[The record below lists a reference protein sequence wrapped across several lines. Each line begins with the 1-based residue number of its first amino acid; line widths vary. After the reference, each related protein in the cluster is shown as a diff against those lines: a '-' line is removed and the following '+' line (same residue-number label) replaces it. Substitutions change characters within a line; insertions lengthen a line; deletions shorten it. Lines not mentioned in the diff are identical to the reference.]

1 MASERIDEMARKL
14 TEIGGLFNYGPEHSR
29 LLIQVWRAL
38 ATGQPV
44 TGTQIDGFVLNIG
57 IGPEDADQFLRQMTE
72 RDADDSIIG
81 IMGLSMNDHPH
92 KFTVGGVE
100 MAAWCAADT
109 LFLPVMLGQTATVE
123 SESPLSKETV
133 QVTASPE
140 GVQASDPADAVITIV
155 VPEETDMS
163 SVASISMTFC
173 HHIFFFASVD
183 GGQRWAAD
191 RDNIAIHPVE
201 DAYQFVTA
209 MWRKVR
215 AYANQDPLPGKDQ
228 SR

>member
-109 LFLPVMLGQTATVE
+109 LFLPAMLGQTATIE

-133 QVTASPE
+133 QVTVSPE
-140 GVQASDPADAVITIV
+140 GVQTSDPVDAVITIV

-173 HHIFFFASVD
+173 HHIFFPSRSEAEQWASGRDDIEILSLDEGYELTQQLWSNVLPYAIELAS
-183 GGQRWAAD
+183 AAG
-191 RDNIAIHPVE
+191 VQE
-201 DAYQFVTA
+201 
-209 MWRKVR
+209 
-215 AYANQDPLPGKDQ
+215 
-228 SR
+228 